1 MGLAASP
8 GRATGPARVIKSP
21 AEFDRIRAG
30 DIVVCTMTMAAWS
43 PIFPVISG
51 LITEQGGPLSHP
63 GTLAREYGLPAVLGV
78 VGATTMFT
86 DGQLLTI
93 DGGAGTVEVA

>member
-1 MGLAASP
+1 MIRTS
-8 GRATGPARVIKSP
+8 
-21 AEFDRIRAG
+21 AEFDKIQAG
-30 DIVVCTMTMAAWS
+30 DIVVCPMTMAAWS

-78 VGATTMFT
+78 VGATDLFS
-86 DGQLLTI
+86 DGQEITI
-93 DGGAGTVEVA
+93 DGGTGAVEVA